1 MQSEKNQ
8 ESNAHRR
15 EPESWVPE
23 EHVITESYPVFPTH
37 GVAYPHINGQADGE
51 LNVSHLVNKACHQV
65 ALSHAQVIGGRGRK
79 KSSMVAVSYSEIE
92 CSLASFAPL
101 HSSSAYET
109 LMAILDEYPRNEG
122 TDHLRKL
129 IDATPTAYCR
139 ACGAE
144 FNVRLLH
151 ACTPRDLS
159 RNGRQVAEAYR
170 ALDRALGSR
179 TR

>member
-1 MQSEKNQ
+1 MQSEKSQ

-51 LNVSHLVNKACHQV
+51 LNVGHLVNRVCRQV
-65 ALSHAQVIGGRGRK
+65 ALSRARVIGGLGRK
-79 KSSMVAVSYSEIE
+79 GVPMEAVSYSEIE

-144 FNVRLLH
+144 FNVRVLH
-151 ACTPRDLS
+151 ACTPQDPS
-159 RNGRQVAEAYR
+159 RNGRKVAKAYR